1 MNRAGLV
8 FADFIRYEKN
18 FIGGC
23 MRHFF
28 SIRFVCLVCFIFAV
42 TGCLSS
48 KKQFDSI
55 LQEASEKK
63 LLVASFP
70 EQRPDWCDSIPASD
84 ANLYFI
90 GVSNYFSTETEARGD
105 ARTNAMNQIVKFYG
119 TVIKSQSN
127 ETKSVKALSSDVIDP
142 YLEREELIQSFAQ
155 RYVSQV
161 AAENYYVEQYSV
173 ESDKEQW
180 LCYVK
185 CSVPKEKVQK
195 EIESFAAD
203 ISERYAA
210 LLPEKQPGKYVSTGA
225 AAEAYLSVCKAVRE
239 NPMYQS
245 VAYFNAE
252 SGKTALDEYAI
263 SQAKRIMQNCAV
275 AETKYEVT
283 IEKGEP
289 FLGTVK
295 IKSPDYEKV
304 SGIKAKVSLVS
315 KGKVSGTAFYGLNA
329 DNSVDIII
337 HTVSL
342 DYGTYTVEVQL
353 LSDVK
358 GFDADIVCTGSAV
371 MMFEVVP
378 VYAGIE
384 FVYSGMAEKNAHIE
398 QKFTDAMQGAIRK
411 NEIPIFIDGSKK
423 ESRWKFII
431 HLDGASLASHESVSK
446 SKISG
451 NIQIQ
456 KNGVTQVKS
465 ADFSGI
471 GLSKMKDAS
480 MLDAAES
487 CYKQLDKDSIFY
499 SELKSKMEE
508 TK

>member
-1 MNRAGLV
+1 
-8 FADFIRYEKN
+8 
-18 FIGGC
+18 

-28 SIRFVCLVCFIFAV
+28 CIRLVYFASFIFAV

-48 KKQFDSI
+48 KKQSDS
-55 LQEASEKK
+55 LLREDSEKK
-63 LLVASFP
+63 LFVASFP
-70 EQRPDWCDSIPASD
+70 EQRPVWCDSIPASD
-84 ANLYFI
+84 TNLYFI

-105 ARTNAMNQIVKFYG
+105 ARSNAMNQMVKFYG
-119 TVIKSQSN
+119 TVIKSQSS

-155 RYVSQV
+155 RYVSQI
-161 AAENYYVEQYSV
+161 AAENYYIEKYIVGNAQ
-173 ESDKEQW
+173 EQW

-195 EIESFAAD
+195 EIESFASD
-203 ISERYAA
+203 ISERYSA
-210 LLPEKQPGKYVSTGA
+210 LLPEKQPGKYVSTEA
-225 AAEAYLSVCKAVRE
+225 AAEAYLSVCKSIRE
-239 NPMYQS
+239 NPIYQS
-245 VAYFNAE
+245 VAYFNTE
-252 SGKTALDEYAI
+252 SGKAALDEYAI

-275 AETKYEVT
+275 AETKYEAA

-295 IKSPDYEKV
+295 IKSPDYAQV
-304 SGIKAKVSLVS
+304 SGIKAKVSLVY
-315 KGKVSGTAFYGLNA
+315 KGKISGTAFYGLNA

-337 HTVSL
+337 HTTSL

-358 GFDADIVCTGSAV
+358 GFDTDIICAGSAT
-371 MMFEVVP
+371 MTFELVP

-384 FVYSGMAEKNAHIE
+384 FVYPGLVEQNKHIE
-398 QKFTDAMQGAIRK
+398 QKFTDAIQDAIRK
-411 NEIPIFIDGSKK
+411 NEIAIFIDNSKK
-423 ESRWKFII
+423 DARWKFVI
-431 HLDGASLASHESVSK
+431 HLDGTMLASHESVSK
-446 SKISG
+446 SKLSG

-456 KNGVTQVKS
+456 KNNVTQVKS

-480 MLDAAES
+480 ILDAAES
-487 CYKQLDKDSIFY
+487 CCKQLEKDAHFY
-499 SELKSKMEE
+499 SGLKNKLEE
-508 TK
+508 NK